1 RHRDRRGPP
10 CGHQELRPRS
20 SGWTSARA
28 AARCRVAADRARDA
42 GFFRDHF
49 TIDYDLSLMKRPGKI
64 VCVGRNYVEH
74 AKELGND
81 VPTEPLI
88 FLKPPSSV
96 IREGEAIV
104 LPPRS
109 MDVQFEGEIG
119 VVVGATL
126 KRATPE
132 TARAAIASLV
142 AANDV
147 TARDLQ
153 RSDGQWTRAKGF
165 DTFCPLGEPANV
177 PGDLSVV
184 TVVTRVNGQE
194 RQRARASEMVFAIPT
209 LLAFISGIMTL
220 EPGDLVLT
228 GTPAGVGTLSPG
240 DEVEVELLGL
250 SRVRNAVRRESE
262 CPSTPSGSARCR
274 RTRWAASRR

>member
-1 RHRDRRGPP
+1 
-10 CGHQELRPRS
+10 
-20 SGWTSARA
+20 
-28 AARCRVAADRARDA
+28 
-42 GFFRDHF
+42 
-49 TIDYDLSLMKRPGKI
+49 MKRPGKI
-64 VCVGRNYVEH
+64 VCVGRNYLEH

-96 IREGEAIV
+96 IQDGEAIV

-109 MDVQFEGEIG
+109 MDVQYEGEIG
-119 VVVGATL
+119 VIIGTAIR
-126 KRATPE
+126 RATPE
-132 TARAAIASLV
+132 AAKNAIAHVV

-165 DTFCPLGEPANV
+165 DTFCPLGTPANV
-177 PGDLSVV
+177 PGDLSVL
-184 TVVTRVNGQE
+184 TIVTRVNGQE
-194 RQRARASEMVFAIPT
+194 RQRARASEMVFPIPT

-240 DEVEVELLGL
+240 DEVEVELLGS
-250 SRVRNAVRRESE
+250 SRVRSTVRKE
-262 CPSTPSGSARCR
+262 A
-274 RTRWAASRR
+274 

>member
-1 RHRDRRGPP
+1 
-10 CGHQELRPRS
+10 
-20 SGWTSARA
+20 
-28 AARCRVAADRARDA
+28 
-42 GFFRDHF
+42 
-49 TIDYDLSLMKRPGKI
+49 MKRPGKI

-132 TARAAIASLV
+132 AARAAIASLI

-250 SRVRNAVRRESE
+250 SRVRNAVRKES
-262 CPSTPSGSARCR
+262 
-274 RTRWAASRR
+274 